1 LPVQVSRAEE
11 KAMST
16 QLKMLQS
23 ELESGQQVWDPSG
36 CPDVQGLVCAS
47 RTFGHGIVDVG
58 VQNTVHVDGG
68 PGPLDE

>member
-1 LPVQVSRAEE
+1 VPVQVSRVEE

-23 ELESGQQVWDPSG
+23 ELESGQRVWEPSG
-36 CPDVQGLVCAS
+36 CPDAQGLVCAS
-47 RTFGHGIVDVG
+47 RTFEHGIVVG
-58 VQNTVHVDGG
+58 VQNTVHVDEA